1 MDTVQRFTIRYFVE
15 DVINI
20 LDATPVKGDMIPQ
33 LTVAQIMNRGSVAHL
48 SIERG
53 IKALVKDS
61 GGTFDQIHDLWRNFQ
76 KLKDCDAY
84 AAEFL
89 EAAFDDAVQFYGF
102 RPNAKGFTHLKSI
115 EAYLSAAG
123 SERAF
128 NAMRYWEIEQPLDD
142 EIINKVSLKIHGELL
157 RALRQLFIP
166 GISLRTVGDRVENAV
181 KGALVND
188 HGAELGYSP
197 GSDKEVEVDS
207 YFKWLWGFPNWRAA
221 LAEAKRRK
229 LDIGNATAN
238 SVLANAYQF
247 LTQDNDPAVRY
258 YLSTLDILP
267 PQQRDYI
274 PEVEWLGPTE
284 CQRGV
289 VKSPAGSPLGRIERR
304 TDGLW
309 NITPLVEGSGRVQ
322 ETAESQTDARARLA
336 DLLTHPV
343 AVAVG
348 GNRRE
353 QRLVGEANRL
363 LPQTGVWLSR
373 AAWLSGEDVPT
384 KSHTWELEF
393 WDENHGLEVGDEV
406 VVEFREAPSKLLMR
420 VLKGT
425 VLAVDRWKVS
435 VSGNCY
441 LDVVAEK
448 TAESN

>member
-1 MDTVQRFTIRYFVE
+1 MDTGQRFSIWQAIG
-15 DVINI
+15 DAISI
-20 LDATPVKGDMIPQ
+20 LDTSPVAVGPIHQMP
-33 LTVAQIMNRGSVAHL
+33 TYQITNRGPVAHQSMEL
-48 SIERG
+48 G
-53 IKALVKDS
+53 IKALVEDS
-61 GGTFDQIHDLWRNFQ
+61 GGTYNRNHNLWPNFQ
-76 KLKDCDAY
+76 KLNDCDSY

-102 RPNAKGFTHLKSI
+102 KPNAKGFFTHLKSI
-115 EAYLSAAG
+115 EAYLSTAG

-128 NAMRYWEIEQPLDD
+128 NAMRYRELEQPLDD
-142 EIINKVSLKIHGELL
+142 EIINKVFILIHGELL
-157 RALRQLFIP
+157 RALEQLFISRT
-166 GISLRTVGDRVENAV
+166 SLRTAVHRVENAV
-181 KGALVND
+181 TEALVND
-188 HGAELGYSP
+188 RWAELGYSP

-207 YFKWLWGFPNWRAA
+207 YLEWLKGFPNRRAA
-221 LAEAKRRK
+221 LAEAKRQNFA
-229 LDIGNATAN
+229 IGNATAN
-238 SVLANAYQF
+238 SALANAYQS
-247 LTQDNDPAVRY
+247 LAQGNDPAVRY
-258 YLSTLDILP
+258 YLSTLDTLP
-267 PQQRDYI
+267 PQQRNYI

-363 LPQTGVWLSR
+363 LPQTGVWLR
-373 AAWLSGEDVPT
+373 HAAWVSGEDVPT

-393 WDENHGLEVGDEV
+393 WYENHGLEVGDEV

-435 VSGNCY
+435 VSGRSY
-441 LDVVAEK
+441 PM
-448 TAESN
+448 